1 MVLNFVVSFNPT
13 QSLYKAQE
21 LEVVGNVGVVTEG
34 TALLFITQISSGCIH
49 PGSAK
54 YN

>member
-13 QSLYKAQE
+13 QSLHKAQE

-34 TALLFITQISSGCIH
+34 TTLLIITEVSSGF
-49 PGSAK
+49 
-54 YN
+54 

>member
-1 MVLNFVVSFNPT
+1 MVLNVAVSFNPT

-34 TALLFITQISSGCIH
+34 TTLLLITEVSSGF
-49 PGSAK
+49 
-54 YN
+54 